1 MDKNNKIQIN
11 YYKTLAS
18 VYQLQTPC
26 EDCYFKNSKQDCYK
40 NKEHCANR
48 LFITMD
54 RLLK

>member
-1 MDKNNKIQIN
+1 MDKSNKIQTN

-26 EDCYFKNSKQDCYK
+26 QDCCYKRTKQECYK
-40 NKEHCANR
+40 NKEYCANR
-48 LFITMD
+48 IFTTMS